1 MCSLTFIIFRI
12 FYYSLFAWII
22 LSWIQVPYDHPIGQI
37 KSYLDKYFEK
47 VLAPIRNR
55 VPVLRV
61 GMAGIDLSPLI
72 LIIGFNFLQPYI
84 LRIVC
89 WFINKNINF
98 SIMNFIFPVT
108 LFDYKVKWQSFT
120 HNIRFMF
127 INWLNYK
134 IILRV
139 NL

>member
-37 KSYLDKYFEK
+37 KSYLDKYFEE

-55 VPVLRV
+55 VPVLRI

-89 WFINKNINF
+89 
-98 SIMNFIFPVT
+98 
-108 LFDYKVKWQSFT
+108 
-120 HNIRFMF
+120 
-127 INWLNYK
+127 
-134 IILRV
+134 
-139 NL
+139 